1 MEDNKNILAIRI
13 KKMRMN
19 LNLTQEGL
27 ALKLGLKGK
36 SSIANYESGNITP
49 SDDIKLKMCE
59 IFDCSMDYLMGKTE
73 FKTKQEELNA
83 YLDLEIRRVIW
94 QTLELFY
101 DDYIIPLQLTEK
113 ETGRLV
119 EVLALISGKS
129 NISNSDISNQLR
141 SFLNS
146 FEKDRKEKIKEL
158 ISIILKEIQHFLGSH
173 EKYYSLAKEL
183 EQPTSNV
190 LPIPSNKL
198 YMCPVYGRIAA
209 GVPNWAEQC
218 MEGTLPL
225 DPYMMNIHNPEEC
238 FFLRV
243 SGESMNKVIKNGGY
257 ALIRKQDEVDNGD
270 IAVVLVNGY
279 DATLKKFT
287 RKNDTIVLE
296 PMSDDESIGIQ
307 IYDCTTQIKILGKYI
322 GKFELN

>member
-1 MEDNKNILAIRI
+1 MENFNKEEFSKILLRIKDTYASLNQMAEKTGVTSAYLSKLIRLMYKNPPSLEIIKKIADNSNNVTDYEELMHACGYIDDSLYKGIQAIRYLEKNDPPMQVYKDFRSAIDSLSLDELKNFIKNNMCSLKKEQLENMLLLQESSIKIALQEDKNIN
-13 KKMRMN
+13 KKESNIILNN
-19 LNLTQEGL
+19 LKEC
-27 ALKLGLKGK
+27 LKL
-36 SSIANYESGNITP
+36 
-49 SDDIKLKMCE
+49 
-59 IFDCSMDYLMGKTE
+59 
-73 FKTKQEELNA
+73 
-83 YLDLEIRRVIW
+83 
-94 QTLELFY
+94 
-101 DDYIIPLQLTEK
+101 
-113 ETGRLV
+113 
-119 EVLALISGKS
+119 LAS
-129 NISNSDISNQLR
+129 
-141 SFLNS
+141 
-146 FEKDRKEKIKEL
+146 
-158 ISIILKEIQHFLGSH
+158 
-173 EKYYSLAKEL
+173 L